1 MRETLAIAAGVVVTL
16 WGIAHA
22 IPTRAVVAG
31 FGEISEDNRRV
42 ITQEWLAEA
51 FMMWFVAAVVILATL
66 VGEPNSAATEWL
78 YRASAAA
85 LLAVGILTALTGA
98 KTGVIWF
105 KICPF
110 LLATTAAALVVA
122 SFI

>member
-1 MRETLAIAAGVVVTL
+1 VRETLAIAAGVVVTL

-51 FMMWFVAAVVILATL
+51 F
-66 VGEPNSAATEWL
+66 
-78 YRASAAA
+78 
-85 LLAVGILTALTGA
+85 
-98 KTGVIWF
+98 